1 MENTKLIKL
10 NQWILDPAENHLI
23 KDDNTCIPLEAKYVL
38 LLVFLAEK
46 PNRIITREQLM
57 QTVWKNRY
65 VEQKTINAAISR
77 LRKVLGGERDD
88 FIKTHLKRGYSLACR
103 VEYLDRSDLP
113 TANFSSST
121 SNTDKQEHDE
131 ITIKPRAKT
140 TEYLTERHNKEAAEP
155 NEARKEKTGEDSI
168 HTIPDTNEV
177 ERVIIKE
184 TNKQSQKR
192 FSSKPFYKLYS
203 LIATLFLAV
212 VLWQLIKPIKPSI
225 QILTKHDAPDEPLTY
240 LQGRESTP
248 VLSPDKTLLAFTH
261 KPDNTP
267 YSRLVI
273 QNLETKKHITI
284 KHDKKVMSPYWS
296 PLGNELFY
304 ISVEQDSCTVKKVRV
319 NQDLKIYPAIDI
331 TQCSPYQ
338 PYLTSTGIALSSDLN
353 WLYYVSKDTGKPQS
367 IIKRYHL
374 KKHISEVITAP
385 QGKYQGDAS
394 LRLSPDNS
402 KLAFKRYYDDHSESI
417 MILDLNSGETKSL
430 INNSSLSN
438 SIGWSL
444 TGSHVLYIDKKEEI
458 LNSISISTGATTP
471 LYLFDTNAT
480 HPVMYSDSEVLFTLG
495 DSSTT
500 NINSLNLGEE
510 KQVVSPLITSSFED
524 HSAAYYNSQKTT
536 RIAFASNRSGNE
548 QIWLK
553 EAGQFQQL
561 THFEDKSYIYE
572 LNFSANGEII
582 LFIRNDKLYVIN
594 IDTRQVKAIS
604 HPNRTVKNIDWLCHS
619 NDNILTTVLE
629 DGSWHLYQ
637 LNIYTQETKKLANG
651 ITSIHSQC
659 INNNSK
665 YYASTTGS
673 KGIYQLTD
681 DWKTNKT
688 YHYFPDVDLDY
699 NLDWAVGN
707 DAIYRITPD
716 RDVFKVDFA
725 TEQYTQVDI
734 GDTNTLFITVHYN
747 NLLMNDFAPVDTYI
761 GKITIPD
768 LQRRLND

>member
-1 MENTKLIKL
+1 MTKL
-10 NQWILDPAENHLI
+10 N
-23 KDDNTCIPLEAKYVL
+23 
-38 LLVFLAEK
+38 
-46 PNRIITREQLM
+46 
-57 QTVWKNRY
+57 
-65 VEQKTINAAISR
+65 
-77 LRKVLGGERDD
+77 
-88 FIKTHLKRGYSLACR
+88 
-103 VEYLDRSDLP
+103 
-113 TANFSSST
+113 
-121 SNTDKQEHDE
+121 
-131 ITIKPRAKT
+131 
-140 TEYLTERHNKEAAEP
+140 
-155 NEARKEKTGEDSI
+155 
-168 HTIPDTNEV
+168 
-177 ERVIIKE
+177 
-184 TNKQSQKR
+184 
-192 FSSKPFYKLYS
+192 
-203 LIATLFLAV
+203 
-212 VLWQLIKPIKPSI
+212 
-225 QILTKHDAPDEPLTY
+225 APDEPLTY
-240 LQGRESTP
+240 LQGRESSP

-261 KPDNTP
+261 RPNNTS

-273 QNLETKKHITI
+273 KNIKTKEHITI

-319 NQDLKIYPAIDI
+319 NQGLKVSPAINV

-338 PYLTSTGIALSSDLN
+338 PHMTSTGIALSSDLN
-353 WLYYVSKDTGKPQS
+353 WLYYVSKVTDKPQS

-438 SIGWSL
+438 SIGWTL

-458 LNSISISTGATTP
+458 LNSISISTGDITP
-471 LYLFDTNAT
+471 LYQFDTNAT
-480 HPVMYSDSEVLFTLG
+480 HPLMYSNTEILFTLG

-500 NINSLNLGEE
+500 NIDHLNLGEE
-510 KQVVSPLITSSFED
+510 KQVSSPLISSSFKD
-524 HSAAYYNSQKTT
+524 HSAGFYNSQKAK

-548 QIWLK
+548 QIWLM

-561 THFEDKSYIYE
+561 THFEDKGYIYE

-582 LFIRNDKLYVIN
+582 LFIRNDKLFILN
-594 IDTRQVKAIS
+594 IDTKQVKAIF
-604 HPNRTVKNIDWLCHS
+604 HPNKTVKNIDWLCHS

-629 DGSWHLYQ
+629 GGTWHLYQ

-659 INNNSK
+659 ANNDSN

-681 DWKTNKT
+681 NWQINNT

-699 NLDWAVGN
+699 NLDWAIGD
-707 DAIYRITPD
+707 DAVYRITRD
-716 RDVFKVDFA
+716 RREVFKVDFA
-725 TEQYTQVDI
+725 TGQHSQVNI
-734 GDTNTLFITVHYN
+734 GDTNTLFITIHYN
-747 NLLMNDFAPVDTYI
+747 NLLMNDFKAVDTYI

-768 LQRRLND
+768 LQSRLGNL